1 MSSYKQTRVRQFV
14 FAFYYEDHE
23 AKLCIVKSIYEK
35 RKSTAAPIRLVVIG
49 AKFIAFWFD
58 AGRALTTKWQR
69 RNDEIILRSSLTG
82 SSYVTSSEKIG
93 WISTAHTAD
102 GTREETYS
110 INRKTLVANRK
121 NLRRIQ
127 EFTCEILLGEKQYKL
142 KLVATRD
149 ALQDQY
155 NARLEANQF

>member
-1 MSSYKQTRVRQFV
+1 MRRLFLIALMLGFTMP
-14 FAFYYEDHE
+14 AL
-23 AKLCIVKSIYEK
+23 AI
-35 RKSTAAPIRLVVIG
+35 APDGKGLFCVDQAIADETPDIDLVIG

-58 AGRALTTKWQR
+58 SGRALTTKWQR
-69 RNDEIILRSSLTG
+69 RNDEIILRSSPTG

-110 INRKTLVANRK
+110 IDRKTLVAKGTNP
-121 NLRRIQ
+121 RRTQ
-127 EFTCEILLGEKQYKL
+127 EFTCEILPREKQYKL
-142 KLVATRD
+142 KLAATRD

-155 NARLEANQF
+155 NARLAANQF